1 MSMFRLVLVAALVL
15 GCNVEPKDTTPVDAD
30 DTVGTIHLMIWTD
43 DSSYAGT
50 NDGSIEFCLSASDCF
65 KPYKP
70 SWNDLERG
78 SRDIQVFEAVGLSR
92 SALDRFVVQTTD
104 GEDRWTPAGFQVSF
118 DGETVYCK
126 NDLDFYIGNGAGE
139 LLSWT
144 DPDGLHVDCTTVF
157 ETPLTHGP
165 FVGDVG
171 PNSAQVWYR
180 TDSTRQVKLFLAT
193 SEAALA
199 TAAPVNSSYPQASTD
214 FTHSVNITGLVPE
227 TSYVYELEIEGT
239 RYGPWPLQTTPTKGS
254 STTLKFA
261 FGSCTKHDDQP
272 IFGPILSYNPDLF
285 LFLGDNHYANSND
298 LNALRQYY
306 RWAHERSERS
316 TMMSSVPI
324 LATWDDHD
332 FVGNNTDGREPGK
345 AVALRVFKEYWANPS
360 YGTVDTEGVFFESS
374 YGDVDFFVIDDR
386 YWRDIDDSVLGDE
399 QEAWLLSQLAASTA
413 VFKFIAS
420 GSQFTT
426 HGSGDSWAAYLTAQ
440 GRLLQH
446 IVDNSITGVVFLSGD
461 VHRSEFRS
469 VAAAT
474 GGYAIPELTSSPMAN
489 TNARCPTDSELRE
502 CFNTDDYFIGVEV
515 NTTTADPTVKAQ
527 LFDRN
532 GELQAV
538 WDIKHSDLTF

>member
-78 SRDIQVFEAVGLSR
+78 SRDIQVFETVGLSR

-193 SEAALA
+193 SEAALTS
-199 TAAPVNSSYPQASTD
+199 TAPLNYSYPQASTD
-214 FTHSVNITGLVPE
+214 FTQSVSITGLMPE
-227 TSYVYELEIEGT
+227 TSYVYELEIKGT
-239 RYGPWPLQTTPTKGS
+239 RYGPWPLRTTPTTGS

-261 FGSCTKHDDQP
+261 FGSCTKDDDQP

-285 LFLGDNHYANSND
+285 LFVGDNHYANSDD

-306 RWAHERSERS
+306 RWAHERPQRS

-324 LATWDDHD
+324 LAIWDDHD
-332 FVGNNTDGREPGK
+332 FVGNNTDGSEAGK
-345 AVALRVFKEYWANPS
+345 DVALRAFKEYWANPS
-360 YGTVDTEGVFFESS
+360 YGTDVTPGVFFQTS
-374 YGDVDFFVIDDR
+374 YGDIDFFAIDDR
-386 YWRDIDDSVLGDE
+386 YWRGLDDSVLGDE
-399 QEAWLLSQLAASTA
+399 QEAWLLSQLEASMA
-413 VFKFIAS
+413 VF
-420 GSQFTT
+420 
-426 HGSGDSWAAYLTAQ
+426 
-440 GRLLQH
+440 
-446 IVDNSITGVVFLSGD
+446 
-461 VHRSEFRS
+461 
-469 VAAAT
+469 
-474 GGYAIPELTSSPMAN
+474 
-489 TNARCPTDSELRE
+489 
-502 CFNTDDYFIGVEV
+502 
-515 NTTTADPTVKAQ
+515 
-527 LFDRN
+527 
-532 GELQAV
+532 
-538 WDIKHSDLTF
+538 